1 MLRRLE
7 RGKDISTLEANN
19 AHRDLLHLDVELFAY
34 EPFASRIWEL
44 HHNFSSYDAWSVAIA
59 EALDGKLATLDG
71 RLCRASGPTCAFL
84 TASEQYL
91 P

>member
-7 RGKDISTLEANN
+7 RGKDISTLEANS

-44 HHNFSSYDAWSVAIA
+44 RHNISSYDAWSVAIA
-59 EALDGKLATLDG
+59 EALDG